1 MGNLGRVA
9 IIVNPAAQN
18 GAAAAVAERFEG
30 MLCGRVDDDACRMV
44 FTDFAGHA
52 ADLAAS
58 EGARCDTVVAV
69 GGDGLVHEVV
79 NGLMRL
85 DPGQRPA
92 LAVVPMGSGNDYAL
106 TLGMSHDIGKAL
118 EQILACNVR
127 RFDVGCVNG
136 EYFAE
141 TLSFGLDAAIAIDTV
156 ERRKKSGRRGT
167 ILYME
172 SGIDQLLHHLVPQ
185 TYKATLE
192 GVPGVGSLDIEGESY
207 IFAVQVGRT
216 YGGHFD
222 VCPKADPTDGLFD
235 VCITRGRLNAAQ
247 ALGVFMLARFGLHTR
262 FRMFRFFK
270 AASLTVDFEEAPA
283 AQADGEKLEGARFEV
298 RTVPAALDVLVGD
311 VEA

>member
-1 MGNLGRVA
+1 MARDARRVLLIA
-9 IIVNPAAQN
+9 NPASQN
-18 GAAAAVAERFEG
+18 GRGADAAAEAEVLLREALPG
-30 MLCGRVDDDACRMV
+30 AQVEVRPTAGPRHGRE
-44 FTDFAGHA
+44 
-52 ADLAAS
+52 LAA
-58 EGARCDTVVAV
+58 GAAGLDVVVAL
-69 GGDGLVHEVV
+69 GGDGIIHEVV
-79 NGLMRL
+79 NGLMTL
-85 DPGQRPA
+85 PADARPA
-92 LAVVPMGSGNDYAL
+92 LGVIPVGSGNDYAA
-106 TLGMSHDIGKAL
+106 TLSM
-118 EQILACNVR
+118 ERNVAQAVAQLVDAR
-127 RFDVGCVNG
+127 PTLVDVGCVNG
-136 EYFAE
+136 VYFAE
-141 TLSFGLDAAIAIDTV
+141 TLSFGLDAAIALDTV

-283 AQADGEKLEGARFEV
+283 VQADGEKLEGARFEV

-311 VEA
+311 VKA